1 MAKGALSVDRVN
13 VGRGP
18 GKCNFYRQ
26 NAPFDS
32 ARGTGEGGRKGG
44 IPAAGRVCQQQ
55 GGYDLVG
62 HVPCYRMIHFG
73 GYLTQVEG
81 AGGDTVKNLSC

>member
-32 ARGTGEGGRKGG
+32 ARGTGEGGRKRG
-44 IPAAGRVCQQQ
+44 IASAGRVWQQQ
-55 GGYDLVG
+55 GGYGLVG
-62 HVPCYRMIHFG
+62 HVPRYRMVRFEGHPR
-73 GYLTQVEG
+73 QVEG
-81 AGGDTVKNLSC
+81 TARDTVKNL